1 MKEMLMDV
9 SASRPKKK
17 RTATPNPIPQP
28 IKPLKLPPGFVA
40 SRLAALITQSKNPL
54 CYVAASEGDADRIAE
69 AISALFPEINHV
81 VFPPWDCLPYDRV
94 PPSRHC
100 MGRRVDALRIWT
112 KEGSDR
118 RLLLTSLE
126 ALFQRVP
133 PEDLIAESVF
143 ELEVG
148 KPFDRDAFMDFIRRT
163 GYTEEGVADD
173 PGELVVRDGVIDIY
187 PAGAPGPMRIVLDEN
202 DTVIELHGFN
212 RLSQRTE
219 SSMEKVAIGP
229 ASEVIKGEEVSED
242 AGLSTGIIETSLF
255 RRYDVM
261 PSVFDLLGDAA
272 LILGQGIDDR
282 LEHYLEIID
291 DARQA
296 HIDFHAADAPSR
308 RSFYLDRR
316 EWAEQTGRLRIET
329 LNVDAGYELPTK
341 TYEADYRKSVTKFAQ
356 DALQEQKKVVIAGNG
371 KRAEAL
377 YRRLEKVTEST
388 DGPVAQWDDVLR
400 AAPGTLIQI
409 ACNLQEG
416 FVDTRDGIV
425 VVAAPDEAMTDAAS
439 NQLLAEPELRI
450 GDVVVHEDHGVG
462 VLKNLETI
470 MVENISRD
478 AARLDYRDGDSILV
492 PMQEFDKL
500 WRYGSE
506 PEAISLDRLHTE
518 AWSKKRQ
525 KIAEDILSTAR
536 HLSKIA
542 KHRQSSPAETFAP
555 ARSQFA
561 AFTRRFPFAETRDQ
575 SKAINDVLADL
586 ASGRAMNRLVCGD
599 VGFGKTEVALRAAA
613 AVALSGG
620 QVAVIAPTTVLARQ
634 HFQTFVQ
641 RFEGTGISVG
651 LLSRLVKPG
660 EAKQTKAALAD
671 GTISVVVATQAIFA
685 KDVSFARL
693 GLLIVDEEHRFGLKE
708 KSAMAKLAPSLHTL
722 MMSAT
727 PIPRTLQSA
736 MVGVQEVS
744 LLTTPPSRRRPVRT
758 SLAAFDRASMR
769 TGLMREHRRGGQSFV
784 VVPRIEDI
792 EGVEAILKSIVP
804 ELSVKVAHGKM
815 PAAKIDETIV
825 GFAGGDGDILL
836 ATNII
841 ENGLDVPRANTMFI
855 WHPERF
861 GLAQLHQ
868 LRGRVGRSGAQGRA
882 TLLLEEG
889 SDLGEDAMSRLSTLV
904 ESDRLGSGLAIS
916 VRDLDLRGGGDIAGD
931 DQAGHM
937 RVIGVGLYQKLLA
950 GAAAKLGKK
959 PSPFPPRTILQLDAA
974 ATIPASYVSDP
985 ATRLNLYAKLSRAS
999 NLAEIDDLKEEFE
1012 DRFGELP
1019 SEVLILLRTSRLQLV
1034 AARLGISKLEAG
1046 PKALALTFTQRT
1058 PAKVLAHLTKK
1069 AGAVQRDD
1077 RLIFQ
1082 ISSETGDKQLKQF
1095 DQILAEAQT
1104 SVK

>member
-1 MKEMLMDV
+1 M
-9 SASRPKKK
+9 
-17 RTATPNPIPQP
+17 
-28 IKPLKLPPGFVA
+28 
-40 SRLAALITQSKNPL
+40 
-54 CYVAASEGDADRIAE
+54 
-69 AISALFPEINHV
+69 
-81 VFPPWDCLPYDRV
+81 
-94 PPSRHC
+94 
-100 MGRRVDALRIWT
+100 DALRLWI
-112 KEGSDR
+112 GGRSSR
-118 RLLLTSLE
+118 RLMLTSLE
-126 ALFQRVP
+126 AILQRVP
-133 PEDLIAESVF
+133 PADAISESVF
-143 ELEVG
+143 QLAVG
-148 KPFDRDAFMDFIRRT
+148 TSFNRDAFMNFIART

-173 PGELVVRDGVIDIY
+173 PGELAVRDCVIDIY

-202 DTVIELHGFN
+202 DNLLELHGFD

-219 SSMEKVAIGP
+219 SSLEHVSIGP
-229 ASEVIKGEEVSED
+229 ASEVIKGDDASQD
-242 AGLSTGIIETSLF
+242 AGPSASTIENSLI
-255 RRYDVM
+255 RQYDLM
-261 PSVFDLLGDAA
+261 PSAFDLLGDTT
-272 LILGQGIDDR
+272 LILGQGINQR
-282 LEHYLEIID
+282 LEHYLDIID
-291 DARQA
+291 DAQQA
-296 HIDFHAADAPSR
+296 HIDFGAADAASRPSL
-308 RSFYLDRR
+308 YLDRG
-316 EWAEQTGRLRIET
+316 EWDEQTGRMGLET
-329 LNVDAGYELPTK
+329 LKIDDGEDLPTK
-341 TYEADYRKSVTKFAQ
+341 PYDADYWKSVTRFAQ
-356 DALQEQKKVVIAGNG
+356 DALQEHKKVLIAGNG

-377 YRRLEKVTEST
+377 YRRLEKGADAPNGT
-388 DGPVAQWDDVLR
+388 VARWDDVLK
-400 AAPGTLIQI
+400 ATPGSLMKI
-409 ACNLQEG
+409 ASNLQEG
-416 FVDTRDGIV
+416 FVDTSEGIV
-425 VVAAPDEAMTDAAS
+425 VVATPDAPMADTNS
-439 NQLLAEPELRI
+439 HQLLTEPELRI
-450 GDVVVHEDHGVG
+450 GDVVVHEDHGIG
-462 VLKNLETI
+462 VLKDLETI
-470 MVENISRD
+470 LVEDVARD
-478 AARLDYRDGDSILV
+478 AARLEYRDGDSILV
-492 PMQEFDKL
+492 TMREFDKL

-506 PEAISLDRLHTE
+506 PDAVSLDRLHTE
-518 AWSKKRQ
+518 AWSKKSQ
-525 KIAEDILSTAR
+525 KIAQDIVSTAR

-542 KHRQSSPAETFAP
+542 KQRQSSQAQTFIP
-555 ARSQFA
+555 PRTQFA

-575 SKAINDVLADL
+575 SKAINDVLSDL
-586 ASGRAMNRLVCGD
+586 ASGKAMNRLVCGD

-634 HFQTFVQ
+634 HFQTFQQ
-641 RFEGTGISVG
+641 RFEGTDVSVG
-651 LLSRLVKPG
+651 MMSRLVKPT
-660 EAKQTKAALAD
+660 ESKQTKAALAE
-671 GTISVVVATQAIFA
+671 GKIGVIVATQAIFA
-685 KDVSFARL
+685 KDVRFARL

-708 KSAMAKLAPSLHTL
+708 KSAMNKLAPSLHTL

-792 EGVEAILKSIVP
+792 EGVETILKDIVP
-804 ELSVKVAHGKM
+804 ELSVKVAHGRM

-825 GFAGGDGDILL
+825 GFAGGDGDVLL

-889 SDLGEDAMSRLSTLV
+889 ADLGEDALSRLSTLV

-950 GAAAKLGKK
+950 GAVAELGKK
-959 PSPFPPRTILQLDAA
+959 PSPFPQQTILQLDTA
-974 ATIPASYVSDP
+974 ATIPANYVSDP

-999 NLAEIDDLKEEFE
+999 SLLEIDDLKEEFE

-1019 SEVLILLRTSRLQLV
+1019 SEVLILLRTSRVQLS

-1046 PKALALTFTQRT
+1046 PKALALTFTPNT
-1058 PAKVLAHLTKK
+1058 PAKVLAHFIKK
-1069 AGAVQRDD
+1069 AGAVRRDD

-1082 ISSETGDKQLKQF
+1082 VSSGTGEKQLEQF
-1095 DQILAEAQT
+1095 EQILAEANT
-1104 SVK
+1104 STR

>member
-1 MKEMLMDV
+1 MDV
-9 SASRPKKK
+9 SASRPKEK
-17 RTATPNPIPQP
+17 RAAASTSAPQP
-28 IKPLKLPPGFVA
+28 IETPKLPPGFVA
-40 SRLAALITQSKNPL
+40 TRLAASLAQSETSL
-54 CYVAASEGDADRIAE
+54 CYVAASEGEADRIAE
-69 AISALFPEINHV
+69 AITALFPEINHI

-94 PPSRHC
+94 LPSRYC
-100 MGRRVDALRIWT
+100 MGRRMDALRLWI
-112 KEGSDR
+112 GGRSSR
-118 RLLLTSLE
+118 GLMLTSLE
-126 ALFQRVP
+126 AILQRVP
-133 PEDLIAESVF
+133 PADAISESVF
-143 ELEVG
+143 QLAVG
-148 KPFDRDAFMDFIRRT
+148 TSFNRDAFMDFIART

-173 PGELVVRDGVIDIY
+173 PGELAVRDCVIDIY

-202 DTVIELHGFN
+202 DNLLELHGFD

-219 SSMEKVAIGP
+219 SSLEHVSIGP
-229 ASEVIKGEEVSED
+229 ASEVIKGGDASQD
-242 AGLSTGIIETSLF
+242 AGPSASTIENSLI
-255 RRYDVM
+255 RQYDLM
-261 PSVFDLLGDAA
+261 PSVFDLLGDTT
-272 LILGQGIDDR
+272 LILGQGINQR
-282 LEHYLEIID
+282 LEHYLDIID
-291 DARQA
+291 DAQQA
-296 HIDFHAADAPSR
+296 HIDFGAADAASR
-308 RSFYLDRR
+308 QSLYLDRG
-316 EWAEQTGRLRIET
+316 EWDEQTGRMGLET
-329 LNVDAGYELPTK
+329 LKIDDGEDLPTK
-341 TYEADYRKSVTKFAQ
+341 PYDADYRKSVTRFAQ
-356 DALQEQKKVVIAGNG
+356 DALQENKKVLIAGSG

-377 YRRLEKVTEST
+377 YRRLEKRADAPNGS
-388 DGPVAQWDDVLR
+388 VAGWDDVLR
-400 AAPGTLIQI
+400 ATPGSLMKI
-409 ACNLQEG
+409 ASNLQEG
-416 FVDTRDGIV
+416 FVDTSEGIV
-425 VVAAPDEAMTDAAS
+425 VVAAPDAPMADTS
-439 NQLLAEPELRI
+439 SHQLLTEPELRI
-450 GDVVVHEDHGVG
+450 GDVVVHEDHGIG
-462 VLKNLETI
+462 VLKDLETI
-470 MVENISRD
+470 LVDNVARD
-478 AARLDYRDGDSILV
+478 AARLQYRDGDSILV
-492 PMQEFDKL
+492 PMREFDKL

-506 PEAISLDRLHTE
+506 PDAVSLDRLHTE
-518 AWSKKRQ
+518 AWSKKSQ
-525 KIAEDILSTAR
+525 KIAQDIVSTAR

-542 KHRQSSPAETFAP
+542 KQRQSSQAQTFIP
-555 ARSQFA
+555 PRTQFA

-575 SKAINDVLADL
+575 SKAINDVLSDL
-586 ASGRAMNRLVCGD
+586 ASGKAMNRLVCGD

-634 HFQTFVQ
+634 HFQTFQQ
-641 RFEGTGISVG
+641 RFEGTDVSVG
-651 LLSRLVKPG
+651 MMSRLVKPA
-660 EAKQTKAALAD
+660 ESKQTKAALAE
-671 GTISVVVATQAIFA
+671 GKIGVIVATQAIFA
-685 KDVSFARL
+685 KDVRFARL

-708 KSAMAKLAPSLHTL
+708 KSAMNKLAPSLHTL

-792 EGVEAILKSIVP
+792 EGVETILKNIVP
-804 ELSVKVAHGKM
+804 ELSVKVAHGRM

-825 GFAGGDGDILL
+825 GFAGGDGDVLL

-868 LRGRVGRSGAQGRA
+868 LRGRVGRAGAQGRA

-889 SDLGEDAMSRLSTLV
+889 ADLGEDALSRLSTLV

-950 GAAAKLGKK
+950 GAVAELGKK
-959 PSPFPPRTILQLDAA
+959 SSPFPQQTILQLDTA
-974 ATIPASYVSDP
+974 ATIPANYVSDP

-999 NLAEIDDLKEEFE
+999 SLLEIDDLKEEFE

-1019 SEVLILLRTSRLQLV
+1019 SEVLILLRTSRVQLS
-1034 AARLGISKLEAG
+1034 AARLGIAKLEAG
-1046 PKALALTFTQRT
+1046 PKALALTFTPKT
-1058 PAKVLAHLTKK
+1058 PAKLLAHLTKK

-1082 ISSETGDKQLKQF
+1082 VSSDTGEKQLEQF
-1095 DQILAEAQT
+1095 EQILAEANT
-1104 SVK
+1104 SMR